1 MVNGTVLV
9 PLHALDFGLE
19 IGDALV
25 QLGHRHRIEILPGE
39 KRNRIIGAAREILVG
54 IHVDKR

>member
-9 PLHALDFGLE
+9 AFDAHYFGFE

-25 QLGHRHRIEILPGE
+25 ELRHRHRIEILPG
-39 KRNRIIGAAREILVG
+39 KQRYRIIGAAREILVG
-54 IHVDKR
+54 IHVEKR